1 MFNSNIRCIEII
13 NGVELSG
20 NVTSLIVTLDVLKLT
35 TMKDKL
41 SEKLFNSNIRC
52 IEILNSLLITLSFML
67 FNSNIRCIEMM
78 QSITDK
84 NNAVSV

>member
-1 MFNSNIRCIEII
+1 
-13 NGVELSG
+13 
-20 NVTSLIVTLDVLKLT
+20 
-35 TMKDKL
+35 MKDKL